1 MIDHRPKSVR
11 PMTRFASALAA
22 ITCLWGLAI
31 GGTQFSVHAEPVG
44 NQIAAESTLSAD
56 SLLLDQYPNA
66 LAAYSLEKRR
76 SDFDGDVLR
85 VKRMSDGAE
94 ENFGFDGNGKLDI
107 SAIESWLG
115 SSDGK
120 ATKWYSQLEGHPP
133 LEPKSG
139 SSGNLPVI
147 ATGGTVLTDEN
158 GNPRLEFKDTR
169 WNVEGLP
176 NSIDVREF
184 TYMIGLEWKGY
195 ETGRE
200 TFFQLTSD
208 SQDFDYPLHHYRG
221 GKVSSMSGGFDGVF
235 WGDVR
240 VTTTAQSRTFYAA
253 LSRGMDND
261 WALFDRA
268 EKTGSF
274 RPDDDSNAD
283 TTTGFHLGT
292 NSFGDQTNWN
302 GYVYEIF
309 IYPEMTP
316 DQYQKM
322 YVVVNG
328 DGKYGPT
335 GLHLD
340 AMLPQKFEWQ
350 IDLYDWLETIEQSDV
365 ELPDGTIS
373 WDGTYSDVDE
383 LADIWLKTREASA
396 SSVIRSEWEWYT
408 LDAGNGKG
416 IEATDVVRIQ
426 HEPDGVGGIDKDGSY
441 TGNPARSWG
450 NEPAWLYD
458 LDIPTNGGS
467 GQGNDWYKDPNLGR
481 RAMVVTAVDMMMR
494 GISGRADMQLRQLL
508 GYAEAYRLAGE
519 VLSSEVRDAFERG
532 FEAMLDDIIETGPH
546 AVNTNL
552 DSFGFKGMVHLY
564 FAADS
569 ETLKT
574 RCVEGV
580 KRMLFGYT
588 DGELETNHK
597 LFASQNYSNDGGV
610 FDPSGAVLEGSQP
623 VWYYHGESMN
633 SLAGM
638 LAIAMKRSDGSLP
651 SDWQFLKEVVKR
663 AQEFRTYQNF
673 HYLGKGDSK
682 KRLIGNGKGYSGRTS
697 NAKEQGDWQ
706 WKHMLV
712 GDALDHP
719 HKWAM
724 KKASFRP
731 LWQDALPSQ
740 SQMQTEINE
749 ALNFMDGEL
758 ANTYTG
764 QPNDWS
770 GWTAWPKF
778 IPYLPEEGWYS
789 RLKTLEDGD
798 DPKLD
803 MPSARSGYTWNK
815 VLGSDQPRSPFG
827 WSYMGTDS
835 NGKRYGFFIEG
846 LQHQG
851 KYGGWYGGKIE
862 TFWTEDAG
870 IVWRSMRGKSG
881 CDRSGVDD
889 YSNKEDSQC
898 WFNLDEK
905 AGQHVWGRDENGD
918 GFSTLI
924 PRGRASNRTVNY
936 NTTGS
941 PPTVS
946 VTTQLN
952 DNSYERDGLENDGV
966 LDGNLEVTNTFE
978 VAADGLKI
986 THSLTSDNSD
996 EVTELWASIPAFLR
1010 ASSFTMGTI
1019 GPQDDMS
1026 DATLEYYDGTAWSEI
1041 PFDTDS
1047 DGVPEIVTAEALRFG
1062 HDFNDGNGLQ
1072 WVYVDLASTQD
1083 IRRSK
1088 NEYHDP
1094 SGAHAQVRTI
1104 HIDLHG
1110 DPGTTKTMPA
1120 DKSVS
1125 YTIQT
1130 TDPTS
1135 EEDTSTS
1142 QVIPLQKGWNIAS
1155 ISISPATPAM
1165 DSVFAGIQSE
1175 ITVVENEVGERYRPA
1190 EDINE
1195 IGQWDSEEAYLVHA
1209 TSDTN
1214 LSIEG
1219 DSLGSSSISLEQGW
1233 NWIPYFPSSPLPVNE
1248 AVSSITEALVL
1259 LKDETGRV
1267 YLQEKD
1273 PDGLEQMEPGE
1284 GYKVYVRNS
1293 TTLTYPDDGN

>member
-1 MIDHRPKSVR
+1 
-11 PMTRFASALAA
+11 
-22 ITCLWGLAI
+22 
-31 GGTQFSVHAEPVG
+31 
-44 NQIAAESTLSAD
+44 
-56 SLLLDQYPNA
+56 LLLDQYPDA
-66 LAAYSLEKRR
+66 QAAYSLEKRR

-94 ENFGFDGNGKLDI
+94 KNFGFDGNGELEI
-107 SAIESWLG
+107 NAIESWLG

-158 GNPRLEFKDTR
+158 GNPRLEFDDTR
-169 WNVEGLP
+169 WKADGLP
-176 NSIDVREF
+176 NSIDVRSH
-184 TYMIGLEWKGY
+184 TYMIGLEWIDANVNQKML
-195 ETGRE
+195 
-200 TFFQLTSD
+200 FQLGDVGSNP
-208 SQDFDYPLHHYRG
+208 SHYYRG
-221 GKVSSMSGGFDGVF
+221 GTESKFSGGFYGVI
-235 WGDVR
+235 WSDIA
-240 VTTTAQSRTFYAA
+240 VTATAKNRSFYAA
-253 LSRGMDND
+253 LSRGTDDD
-261 WALFDRA
+261 WAIYDRHSKQGGYTPDSENGA
-268 EKTGSF
+268 KTPTKF
-274 RPDDDSNAD
+274 Y
-283 TTTGFHLGT
+283 LGT
-292 NSFGDQTNWN
+292 DNQESSTGWH
-302 GYVYEIF
+302 GYVYEVL

-316 DQYQKM
+316 TEYENL
-322 YVVVNG
+322 YLVANG
-328 DGKYGPT
+328 EGKYGSTDP
-335 GLHLD
+335 HLD
-340 AMLPQKFEWQ
+340 AILPQKFQWQ
-350 IDLYDWLETIEQSDV
+350 VDLYDWLETVDSSDV
-365 ELPDGTIS
+365 ALPDGSIS

-396 SSVIRSEWEWYT
+396 SSVVRSEWEWYT

-416 IEATDVVRIQ
+416 IEATGEVRIQ
-426 HEPDGVGGIDKDGSY
+426 HEPDGAGGIDQDGSY

-467 GQGNDWYKDPNLGR
+467 GQGNDWYKAPNLGR
-481 RAMVVTAVDMMMR
+481 RAMVVTAVDLMMR
-494 GISGRADMQLRQLL
+494 GITGRADMMLRQLL
-508 GYAEAYRLAGE
+508 GYVEAYRLAGE
-519 VLSSEVRDAFERG
+519 VLPSDVRDAFERA
-532 FEAMLDDIIETGPH
+532 FSDYLDVIIDKGPH

-569 ETLKT
+569 ESLKT
-574 RCVEGV
+574 KCVQAV

-623 VWYYHGESMN
+623 VWYYHGESQN

-638 LAIAMKRSDGSLP
+638 LAVAQDRSDGSIN
-651 SDWQFLKEVVKR
+651 SDWQFLEEVVAR
-663 AQEFRTYQNF
+663 TQEFRTWQIF
-673 HYLGKGDSK
+673 PTLHKGDSK
-682 KRLIGNGKGYSGRTS
+682 ARRKGGKGYSGRTS
-697 NAKEQGDWQ
+697 GEKQQGAWP
-706 WKHMLV
+706 WKFLYL
-712 GDALDHP
+712 GDQLSDP
-719 HKWAM
+719 HKWA
-724 KKASFRP
+724 ASLKQFRP
-731 LWQDALPSQ
+731 VYPWKDELLPSE
-740 SQMQTEINE
+740 SKMQTEINE
-749 ALNFMDGEL
+749 ALDFMNGEMQ
-758 ANTYTG
+758 NTYAN

-789 RLKTLEDGD
+789 RLKTLQDAD
-798 DPKLD
+798 SPKLD
-803 MPSARSGYTWNK
+803 PPAQRSGYTWNK

-827 WSYMGTDS
+827 WSYMDTDS
-835 NGKRYGFFIEG
+835 NGKRYGFFIEA

-870 IVWRSMRGKSG
+870 VVWLSMRGKSG

-889 YSNKEDSQC
+889 YSGSEDSQC

-924 PRGRASNRTVNY
+924 PRGRESNRTVNY

-952 DNSYERDGLENDGV
+952 DSSYERDGLENSGV

-978 VAADGLKI
+978 LTTDGLKT

-996 EVTELWASIPAFLR
+996 EITELWASIPAYLR
-1010 ASSFTMGTI
+1010 ASDNPQDIAGTI
-1019 GPQDDMS
+1019 GPQDAMS
-1026 DATLEYYDGTAWSEI
+1026 DATLEYWDGASWSEI
-1041 PFDTDS
+1041 LYDTS
-1047 DGVPEIVTAEALRFG
+1047 GDGVPEIVTAEALRFG
-1062 HDFNDGNGLQ
+1062 HDFNDGNGNQ
-1072 WVYVDLASTQD
+1072 WVYVDFPSPQD

-1088 NEYHDP
+1088 NIYYDP
-1094 SGAHAQVRTI
+1094 SGTHNKARTI

-1110 DPGTTKTMPA
+1110 NPGNTKTMPSS
-1120 DKSVS
+1120 KSVS

-1135 EEDTSTS
+1135 KGGTSTS
-1142 QVIPLQKGWNIAS
+1142 QVIPLQKGWNIVS
-1155 ISISPATPAM
+1155 SFISPTAPAM

-1195 IGQWDSEEAYLVHA
+1195 IGQWNSEEAYLVHT
-1209 TSDTN
+1209 TSDTD

-1219 DSLGSSSISLEQGW
+1219 DSLGFPSISLEEGW
-1233 NWIPYFPSSPLPVNE
+1233 NWIPYFPSSPLSVNE
-1248 AVSSITEALVL
+1248 AVSSITEDLVL
-1259 LKDETGRV
+1259 VKDETGRV